1 MPVIKSAQKKVRK
14 DKKRTRL
21 NRTRSK
27 VLSKTLKAGGNIS
40 KLYSTIDKAAKK
52 KIIHKNKARRLKS
65 RLSKLLGKKKKS
77 SK

>member
-14 DKKRTRL
+14 DKKRTTR
-21 NRTRSK
+21 NRTQ
-27 VLSKTLKAGGNIS
+27 VKALNKAIKGGTNIA

-65 RLSKLLGKKKKS
+65 RLSRLLGKKKS